1 MKSVENQVDSCSSAT
16 QDCNASEFVDG
27 DQADSENVT
36 VADGVTFING
46 VAVSD
51 TNHEKKGGVDMAQKP
66 KQKEQKSEPKV
77 PSVAARTRSALKTG
91 NQEPRQSSGVPP
103 KKSKWCA
110 NWISLVILILR
121 LEVYSG
127 YAGTLTSCRLLR
139 SSERASNFSIVIA
152 QHLRILFHLW

>member
-1 MKSVENQVDSCSSAT
+1 VVFLLKNPVHHEHSSLEREGKKAPRK
-16 QDCNASEFVDG
+16 QRE
-27 DQADSENVT
+27 
-36 VADGVTFING
+36 
-46 VAVSD
+46 VSD
-51 TNHEKKGGVDMAQKP
+51 SICSNNIPLIVLCETKVLLEK
-66 KQKEQKSEPKV
+66 
-77 PSVAARTRSALKTG
+77 AAR
-91 NQEPRQSSGVPP
+91 

-139 SSERASNFSIVIA
+139 SSERASNLSIVIA